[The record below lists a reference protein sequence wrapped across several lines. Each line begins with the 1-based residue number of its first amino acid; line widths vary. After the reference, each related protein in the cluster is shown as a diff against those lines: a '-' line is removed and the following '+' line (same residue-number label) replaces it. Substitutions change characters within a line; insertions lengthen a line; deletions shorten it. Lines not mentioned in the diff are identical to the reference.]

1 MKSIKVLSN
10 DCRTSRTVA
19 FIALIVALMLLA
31 ACGEAK
37 VTDDVFFDE
46 DNQSV
51 GPPTTSFSCPDC
63 QLVSVTS
70 VVDGD
75 TIDTSIGRV
84 RFFGVDTPERGDDCF
99 TEAMEFTR
107 LLVGSQV
114 RLEDGPRLEDSY
126 GRRLAYIYDSSGN
139 SINVQLI
146 AGGFARAW
154 IRDGQHKEVLVELEQ
169 NAKANDAGCLWSTLN
184 SASTIFQLDLT
195 RKSSAEIRSIF
206 EFDSQTDSRRTRFVR
221 FT

>member
-1 MKSIKVLSN
+1 MKSIQALGN
-10 DCRTSRTVA
+10 NWRISRTIA
-19 FIALIVALMLLA
+19 FMTLIVVLMLVS

-37 VTDDVFFDE
+37 VSGDVFVAE

-51 GPPTTSFSCPDC
+51 DPPTTSFSCPDC

-70 VVDGD
+70 IVDGD

-99 TEAMEFTR
+99 TEAIDFTR
-107 LLVGSQV
+107 LLVGTQV
-114 RLEDGPRLEDSY
+114 RLEDGTRLEDIY

-139 SINVQLI
+139 SIDVQLI

-154 IRDGQHKEVLVELEQ
+154 TRDGQHKEVLVGLEQ
-169 NAKANDAGCLWSTLN
+169 SAKANNAGCLWSIHN
-184 SASTIFQLDLT
+184 SARTIFQPDIT
-195 RKSSAEIRSIF
+195 QRG
-206 EFDSQTDSRRTRFVR
+206 
-221 FT
+221 